1 MKIAHP
7 ALLSSFMY
15 TKYTTIGNQHSLNNF
30 QTNFSVLQKRKE
42 TMMKRLLL
50 AVFLCFGCMVCYAG
64 GMQDSISESVTRLH
78 IIANSNSQYDQQIKL
93 DVRDNIISSVEINKD
108 NMNEVLPETEK
119 KVNEYLEKNN
129 VPYRAKVEYKDTYF
143 PTKTYANLSLPK
155 GKYKAVNV
163 KLGKAEGENWW
174 CVMFPPLCFTDGA
187 TGKIDEKGEAYLKK
201 TLTDDEY
208 RLISLNDDM
217 KFKFK
222 IIEVF
227 K

>member
-1 MKIAHP
+1 
-7 ALLSSFMY
+7 
-15 TKYTTIGNQHSLNNF
+15 
-30 QTNFSVLQKRKE
+30 
-42 TMMKRLLL
+42 MKRLLL

-64 GMQDSISESVTRLH
+64 GMQESISESVTRLH
-78 IIANSNSQYDQQIKL
+78 IVANSNSQYDQKIKL

-108 NMNEVLPETEK
+108 NIEDVLPETER

-129 VPYRAKVEYKDTYF
+129 VPYRAKVEYGDTYF

-155 GKYKAVNV
+155 GEYKAVNV
-163 KLGKAEGENWW
+163 KLGKALGENWW

-187 TGKIDEKGEAYLKK
+187 TGKVDKQGETYLKQ

-208 RLISLNDDM
+208 RLISLNDNM
-217 KFKFK
+217 QFKFK

>member
-1 MKIAHP
+1 
-7 ALLSSFMY
+7 
-15 TKYTTIGNQHSLNNF
+15 
-30 QTNFSVLQKRKE
+30 
-42 TMMKRLLL
+42 MKRLLL

-64 GMQDSISESVTRLH
+64 GMQESISENVTRLH
-78 IIANSNSQYDQQIKL
+78 IVANSNSEYDQKIKL

-108 NMNEVLPETEK
+108 NMNDVLPETEK

-129 VPYRAKVEYKDTYF
+129 VPYRATVEYKDTYF

-163 KLGKAEGENWW
+163 KLGKAMGENWW

-187 TGKIDEKGEAYLKK
+187 TGKIDNEGTQYLKK
-201 TLTDDEY
+201 TLSEDEY

-222 IIEVF
+222 IIEMF